1 MKNQF
6 DLFDQP
12 SAKAEIGERQ
22 ADLEQMI
29 AFEDSLL
36 AKVQAGDKAGQDA
49 WVEKAQA
56 GQIMRIM

>member
-1 MKNQF
+1 MKQF

-12 SAKAEIGERQ
+12 GADAQVGERQ
-22 ADLEQMI
+22 MDLEQMI
-29 AFEDSLL
+29 AFKDSLL